1 MLETL
6 VFSIVIIFIIVFITV
21 RKKKANSI
29 YVNSKNGLKFLVYKD
44 EFINEKSI
52 LLGDIVNNMLILK
65 QHLVTNKKDFPEY
78 IEYIELL
85 DKNFTEKRTNIY
97 ETEPGSNLTSY
108 SVNKGEELSVC
119 LKSKTDNKLH
129 DINLLMYVVIHEMAH
144 MGCPEIGHGD
154 LFKKVFKFFAEE
166 SVKIGIYKYVNYNKY
181 PVEYCGMNL
190 QSTIL

>member
-6 VFSIVIIFIIVFITV
+6 VFSIVVIFIIVFITI

-78 IEYIELL
+78 TEYIELL

-108 SVNKGEELSVC
+108 SVNKGEELSIC
-119 LKSKTDNKLH
+119 LKSKQDNNLH

-144 MGCPEIGHGD
+144 MGCPEIGHGE

-190 QSTIL
+190 QSSII

>member
-65 QHLVTNKKDFPEY
+65 QHLVTNKKEFPEY

-119 LKSKTDNKLH
+119 LKSKNENKLH
-129 DINLLMYVVIHEMAH
+129 EINLLMYVVIHEMAH

-190 QSTIL
+190 QSSII